1 MPVLG
6 RGLFHLGCNEGL
18 HQEIPTE
25 MSPALKCRR
34 STKIAGDEER
44 RVRES
49 TSPRT
54 QKGEL
59 TGLVLS
65 RKEA

>member
-25 MSPALKCRR
+25 MPPALKCRR

-54 QKGEL
+54 KKREL

-65 RKEA
+65 RREA

>member
-1 MPVLG
+1 MG

-44 RVRES
+44 RVS
-49 TSPRT
+49 KNTSPRMR
-54 QKGEL
+54 KRKL

-65 RKEA
+65 QREA

>member
-25 MSPALKCRR
+25 MSPALKRRR

-44 RVRES
+44 RVRKS
-49 TSPRT
+49 TSSRT

-65 RKEA
+65 RRET